1 MAYIPKDAK
10 WYLAAMVEEI
20 TVEGDSRRIV
30 HKNWTLIRGD
40 SPEDAYRKAHELGR
54 KSGVSYD
61 NPTGRLV
68 QIKFRGLS
76 GLNVIYDELEHGAE
90 LIYDELLDLS
100 EEDVEALIVPK
111 QDLAVFQPISPSS
124 GPDYS
129 SRQVLEDAKRLMDGI
144 SGEEAPHKT

>member
-54 KSGVSYD
+54 KSDVPYE
-61 NPTGRLV
+61 NPNGRLV
-68 QIKFRGLS
+68 QIKLGVWEKGGTLFFRGKL
-76 GLNVIYDELEHGAE
+76 DERVPGTC
-90 LIYDELLDLS
+90 
-100 EEDVEALIVPK
+100 EDIEFGSLFNRVMYL
-111 QDLAVFQPISPSS
+111 
-124 GPDYS
+124 
-129 SRQVLEDAKRLMDGI
+129 
-144 SGEEAPHKT
+144 